1 MCVSKHV
8 VGHAFDIQVLI
19 NVRPQNHKI
28 NATQSLLTTKLQ
40 SLCNSY
46 LTRYTKTVRL
56 EEELRSCFSDITTQ
70 HYTKRETSVY
80 TSVWHKSPKA
90 GRA

>member
-8 VGHAFDIQVLI
+8 VGHAFDIQVQI
-19 NVRPQNHKI
+19 NVRPQNHTI
-28 NATQSLLTTKLQ
+28 NAFQSLLTTKLQ
-40 SLCNSY
+40 SCRNSS
-46 LTRYTKTVRL
+46 LTRYTKTIRR
-56 EEELRSCFSDITTQ
+56 EEEMRSCFSDNTAQ